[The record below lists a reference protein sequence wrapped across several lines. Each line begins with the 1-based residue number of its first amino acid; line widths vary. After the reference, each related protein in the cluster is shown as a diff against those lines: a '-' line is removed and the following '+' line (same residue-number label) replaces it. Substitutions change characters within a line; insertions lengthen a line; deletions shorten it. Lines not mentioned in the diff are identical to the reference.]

1 MEPKNEQ
8 HSKYQ
13 KKIFT
18 IPNIL
23 SFFRLCLIPVIAW
36 LYASEHNYL
45 LAGIILILSGITDVA
60 DGFIARHFN
69 MVSDLGKI
77 LDPVADKLTQGVMLI
92 CLVLRFKL
100 MLIPLILMAIKEIY
114 MSVSG
119 IIIIQRKGVVKS
131 ADWHGKAATFILDLT
146 MVLHI
151 FWLEITP
158 AVSTALIAACSVMI
172 IVSFVFYAMR
182 NRDLLKADSQ

>member
-1 MEPKNEQ
+1 MEQKVDK
-8 HSKYQ
+8 HSKFE

-23 SFFRLCLIPVIAW
+23 SFFRICLIPVIAW

-45 LAGIILILSGITDVA
+45 WAGILLILSGITDVV
-60 DGFIARHFN
+60 DGFVARHFN
-69 MVSDLGKI
+69 MVSDLGKV
-77 LDPVADKLTQGVMLI
+77 LDPVADKLTQLVMLI
-92 CLVLRFKL
+92 CLVLRFPL
-100 MLIPLILMAIKEIY
+100 MIAPLVLMAIKEIY

-119 IIIIQRKGVVKS
+119 IIIIRRKGIVKS

-158 AVSTALIAACSVMI
+158 AVSTGLIVACSVMI
-172 IVSFVFYAMR
+172 IVSFVFYGIR
-182 NRDLLKADSQ
+182 NRDLLKKDAQ